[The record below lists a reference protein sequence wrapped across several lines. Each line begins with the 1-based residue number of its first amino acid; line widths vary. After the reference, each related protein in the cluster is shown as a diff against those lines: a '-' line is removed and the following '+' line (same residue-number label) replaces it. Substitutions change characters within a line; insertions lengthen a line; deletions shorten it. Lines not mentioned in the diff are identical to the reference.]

1 MKFSSRSIII
11 WVAILSAGFYTF
23 QLIKDFFESEMK
35 GYSYYFS
42 ESALF
47 SIIWLV
53 FIPLTYIIW
62 KREWCKMS
70 KNRILMMIPLL
81 TLGHIFVYALLIWV
95 ISGIFMNQ
103 PFIIFRN
110 FKFGLLEYF
119 LIISIIY
126 FLIILLLQLFS
137 SKDIISEAPAS
148 YTQNLI
154 LTKSSSNHIIPVS
167 TIISIHANT
176 PYVQVITVDKKYL
189 DQTSLKELKQQLDPN
204 IFIRVHKSAIINL
217 QRVKS
222 YTSRM
227 NGDYDITMD
236 NGIQVR
242 MSRNYTQDFKKLA
255 KQDAPPS

>member
-11 WVAILSAGFYTF
+11 WVAILSVGFYTF
-23 QLIKDFFESEMK
+23 QLIKDFFESEMQ

-70 KNRILMMIPLL
+70 KNRILMMNPIL
-81 TLGHIFVYALLIWV
+81 TLGHIFVYAIVIWV

-126 FLIILLLQLFS
+126 FLIILLLTPDSRLQTH
-137 SKDIISEAPAS
+137 AS
-148 YTQNLI
+148 LP
-154 LTKSSSNHIIPVS
+154 HP
-167 TIISIHANT
+167 H
-176 PYVQVITVDKKYL
+176 
-189 DQTSLKELKQQLDPN
+189 
-204 IFIRVHKSAIINL
+204 
-217 QRVKS
+217 
-222 YTSRM
+222 
-227 NGDYDITMD
+227 
-236 NGIQVR
+236 
-242 MSRNYTQDFKKLA
+242 FKKSGNALA
-255 KQDAPPS
+255 QVGTSWRPDCCAPVIPSRHSIPHHCSSGGWQNYDEARGGFSFPVWW

>member
-1 MKFSSRSIII
+1 
-11 WVAILSAGFYTF
+11 
-23 QLIKDFFESEMK
+23 
-35 GYSYYFS
+35 
-42 ESALF
+42 
-47 SIIWLV
+47 
-53 FIPLTYIIW
+53 
-62 KREWCKMS
+62 
-70 KNRILMMIPLL
+70 
-81 TLGHIFVYALLIWV
+81 
-95 ISGIFMNQ
+95 MNQ

-189 DQTSLKELKQQLDPN
+189 DQTSLKELKQQLDPK
-204 IFIRVHKSAIINL
+204 IFIRVHKSTIINL
-217 QRVKS
+217 FQM
-222 YTSRM
+222 T
-227 NGDYDITMD
+227 
-236 NGIQVR
+236 
-242 MSRNYTQDFKKLA
+242 
-255 KQDAPPS
+255 

>member
-1 MKFSSRSIII
+1 MKFSSRSVII
-11 WVAILSAGFYTF
+11 WVAILSGGFYTF
-23 QLIKDFFESEMK
+23 QLIKDYFESEMQ

-47 SIIWLV
+47 SIVWLV
-53 FIPLTYIIW
+53 FIPITYGIW
-62 KREWCKMS
+62 KREWFNLS
-70 KNRILMMIPLL
+70 KNWILIVIPLL
-81 TLGHIFVYALLIWV
+81 TLGHIFFYALLIWF

-126 FLIILLLQLFS
+126 FLIILLFKLFS
-137 SKDIISEAPAS
+137 SKDIISEVPAS
-148 YTQNLI
+148 YTQNLV
-154 LTKSSSNHIIPVS
+154 LTKNGSNDIIPVS
-167 TIISIHANT
+167 GIISIHANT
-176 PYVQVITVDKKYL
+176 PYVQVVTNDKKYL
-189 DQTSLKELKQQLDPN
+189 DQTSLKELQQQLDPN

-242 MSRNYTQDFKKLA
+242 MSRNYTQDFKKLV
-255 KQDAPPS
+255 KQDASTS

>member
-1 MKFSSRSIII
+1 
-11 WVAILSAGFYTF
+11 
-23 QLIKDFFESEMK
+23 
-35 GYSYYFS
+35 
-42 ESALF
+42 
-47 SIIWLV
+47 
-53 FIPLTYIIW
+53 
-62 KREWCKMS
+62 
-70 KNRILMMIPLL
+70 MMIPIL
-81 TLGHIFVYALLIWV
+81 TLGHIFVYAIVIWV

-148 YTQNLI
+148 YTQNLV

-176 PYVQVITVDKKYL
+176 PYVKVITDDKKYL